1 MNGWNLKNYSYF
13 RIIFGAYLSLHFMA
27 LVPWATELFGGTGA
41 LQASASPLVRLFPN
55 ILGWIDQPAFVIA
68 FLCAGAG
75 LSLMFM
81 AGIKDKIAAAGI
93 WFIWACLV
101 GRNPLILNPGIPF
114 VGWLLLMH
122 VVMPKPDGDAWRMP
136 KSFYN
141 LAWLVMAVGYT
152 YSGVTKLVSASWLD
166 GSALFHVLESPLA
179 RPSFLRELLVSQPA
193 VLKLMTFSVLG
204 LEILAAPLALFR
216 KTRPFLWLALVGMHM
231 GILMTV
237 DFADLTWGVLMIHVI
252 TFDPEWLAD
261 LDLKKTLNSLRRL
274 RIGSK
279 PTESRYDASSS
290 AHRQ

>member
-27 LVPWATELFGGTGA
+27 LVPWATELFGGGGA

-55 ILGWIDQPAFVIA
+55 ILGWIDQPVFVIA
-68 FLCAGAG
+68 FLCAAAG

-81 AGIKDKIAAAGI
+81 AGIKDKMAAAGI

-141 LAWLVMAVGYT
+141 LAWLVMALGYT

-166 GSALFHVLESPLA
+166 GSALLHVLESPLA
-179 RPSFLRELLVSQPA
+179 RPSFLRELLVSQPV
-193 VLKLMTFSVLG
+193 VLKVMTFSVLG
-204 LEILAAPLALFR
+204 LEILTAPLALFR

-252 TFDPEWLAD
+252 TFDPDWV
-261 LDLKKTLNSLRRL
+261 SQLRAKITIGIPRHW

-279 PTESRYDASSS
+279 TSQNRYEASS
-290 AHRQ
+290 AGPPR